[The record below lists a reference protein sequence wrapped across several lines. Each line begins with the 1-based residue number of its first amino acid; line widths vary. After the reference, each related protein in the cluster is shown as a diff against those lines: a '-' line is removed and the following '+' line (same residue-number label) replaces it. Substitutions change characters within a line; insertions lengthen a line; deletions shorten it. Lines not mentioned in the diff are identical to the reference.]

1 MSIYARLKY
10 LVPLMPCL
18 AALHLYAQEL
28 IRNGHFGT
36 GNSGFTSQYFYCY
49 THSCLYP
56 TGGYAIGG
64 TPDFY
69 NPVFEGSDHTTGS
82 GNFMIVNGSE
92 TRVRVWRETV
102 QVTPK
107 TQYRFSV
114 WISSMVPAFPANLN
128 VMINGISVGKKVA
141 PSVQN
146 KWERFSTVW
155 SSGAAATA
163 TIAIVDANTSAAGND
178 FGLDDI
184 SFKVYVPT
192 QMVEEPYFNKRL
204 LTEDVITVSSLSPNP
219 SAGSIIVTYNA
230 TASGKLAFTVFDIIG
245 RPVFNKTNEATKGIN
260 TYSLTLP
267 GVTAGIY
274 YLQISAAHRKERIKF
289 VIRR

>member
-1 MSIYARLKY
+1 MNVHVGFKY
-10 LVPLMPCL
+10 LVSLMPCL

-56 TGGYAIGG
+56 TGGYAIDDA
-64 TPDFY
+64 PDFY
-69 NPVFEGSDHTTGS
+69 NPAFAGSDHTTGA

-92 TRVRVWRETV
+92 TRLRVWRETV
-102 QVTPK
+102 QVTPN

-114 WISSMVPAFPANLN
+114 WVSSMVTAFPANLHF
-128 VMINGISVGKKVA
+128 MINGISIGKKAA

-146 KWERFSTVW
+146 KWERFSTIW
-155 SSGAAATA
+155 SSGAATTA
-163 TIAIVDANTSAAGND
+163 TIAVVDANTSAAGND

-192 QMVEEPYFNKRL
+192 EMVEEAYFDKRL
-204 LTEDVITVSSLSPNP
+204 LTEDVISVSSLYPNP
-219 SAGSIIVTYNA
+219 SAGSLIVTCNA
-230 TASGKLAFTVFDIIG
+230 AALRKLTFTVFDITG
-245 RPVFNKTNEATKGIN
+245 RPVFNKTTEATKGID

-274 YLQISAAHRKERIKF
+274 YLQISDAHQQERIKF

>member
-1 MSIYARLKY
+1 MFISY
-10 LVPLMPCL
+10 
-18 AALHLYAQEL
+18 
-28 IRNGHFGT
+28 
-36 GNSGFTSQYFYCY
+36 
-49 THSCLYP
+49 
-56 TGGYAIGG
+56 GGYAIGS

-69 NPVFEGSDHTTGS
+69 NPAFTGSDHTTGT

-92 TRVRVWRETV
+92 TRVRVGKETV

-163 TIAIVDANTSAAGND
+163 TIVIVDMNTRAAGND

-184 SFKVYVPT
+184 SFKV
-192 QMVEEPYFNKRL
+192 
-204 LTEDVITVSSLSPNP
+204 
-219 SAGSIIVTYNA
+219 
-230 TASGKLAFTVFDIIG
+230 
-245 RPVFNKTNEATKGIN
+245 
-260 TYSLTLP
+260 
-267 GVTAGIY
+267 
-274 YLQISAAHRKERIKF
+274 
-289 VIRR
+289 